1 MELLDLMESRV
12 SVRKYRCA
20 EVEPEKLNK
29 VLEAMRRAP
38 SAGNRQKWLFYV
50 AKTPEAKARLAA
62 VTQFPWVGDA
72 GAVLAA
78 VGTDCGVMT
87 NGHRSDT
94 VDLSIAMS
102 FGMLEAT
109 ALGLGTCWIAH
120 YEEPDAR
127 QALGLPEDYS
137 VAALMTLGYPD
148 EAPDPRPRKPLEE
161 VVRTV

>member
-1 MELLDLMESRV
+1 MELLDLIEHRV
-12 SVRKYRCA
+12 SVRKYRR
-20 EVEPEKLNK
+20 VDLEPEKLSK

-50 AKTPEAKARLAA
+50 AKTPESKARLAT
-62 VTQFPWVGDA
+62 VTQFPWVSDA
-72 GAVLAA
+72 GAVLAV

-94 VDLSIAMS
+94 IDLSIAMS

-120 YEEPDAR
+120 YEEADAR
-127 QALGLPEDYS
+127 KALELPADYS

-148 EAPDPRPRKPLEE
+148 EAPALRPRKPLEE
-161 VVRTV
+161 IIRTV